1 MNKTI
6 LILTLVFVFKLSC
19 FLQIFDIN
27 TGFAIQSAKYTEYRS
42 SGGSSSFPDGS
53 HTERYT
59 SLNWTTMYFRSSMI
73 GAIFNDSKFFIGDYE
88 GGGFGFGRSFYNSS
102 YDAPENLVGE
112 THFQFVANLDYGLMT
127 RFRFN
132 ENNTLGVRAYFHW
145 DKNRLRL
152 GGRHDGYDCP
162 ILFGVFGNIDKFMY
176 GVDYNL
182 KLFEGSWLNI
192 EAKYNV
198 KGASHW
204 GVRLNFVNYEVNEG
218 HNYPVPHEKKFTDIE
233 ILYGFAFR

>member
-1 MNKTI
+1 MKRT
-6 LILTLVFVFKLSC
+6 ILTLALVLVIKLTC
-19 FLQIFDIN
+19 FSQVFDIN
-27 TGFAIQSAKYTEYRS
+27 TGIAIQSAKYKEYRMT
-42 SGGSSSFPDGS
+42 PTYTANPNLN

-59 SLNWTTMYFRSSMI
+59 SLNWTTMYFRSSLI

-88 GGGFGFGRSFYNSS
+88 GGGFGFGRSFYNSL
-102 YDAPENLVGE
+102 YDSLDNLVGG

-132 ENNTLGVRAYFHW
+132 ENTTLGVRCYFHW

-152 GGRHDGYDCP
+152 ETRHDGYDCP
-162 ILFGVFGNIDKFMY
+162 ILLGVFGNIDKFMY
-176 GVDYNL
+176 GVDYNVA
-182 KLFEGSWLNI
+182 LFDGSWLNI

-204 GVRLNFVNYEVNEG
+204 GVRLNFINYEVNEG
-218 HNYPVPHEKKFTDIE
+218 HNYPIPREKKFTDIE